1 MNHMTLCTLMDIAAL
16 LSDGPVV
23 TEAGT
28 LYQNRFSGS
37 WYHRFQISGSFY
49 DANGPQKTMEAVKRV
64 IPEGTSPLLSLYQ
77 PERDDAFVDWMEA
90 HGAVLVNP
98 QTAMQ
103 YDLSRI
109 TRPENSPA
117 TVISRKNLQE
127 WADCCAASFRKQD
140 EYACFAQMYGHCRFY
155 GVMQGGR
162 ITSTLMLN
170 LVDGCAGLHEVGTR
184 PEFRGRGQAGAL
196 VHQALWDARE
206 AGCTVGV
213 LQASARGYPLYR
225 RFGFTDCGVLY
236 NFRWK
241 HTP

>member
-1 MNHMTLCTLMDIAAL
+1 MNHMTLCTLMDIAEF
-16 LSDGPVV
+16 LSDGPIV

-28 LYQNRFSGS
+28 LYRNSFPGS
-37 WYHRFQISGSFY
+37 WYSRFQISGSYY
-49 DANGPQKTMEAVKRV
+49 DANGIEKTMEAAKQV
-64 IPEGTSPLLSLYQ
+64 IPEDMSPLFSLYR
-77 PERDDAFVDWMEA
+77 PERDDAFAAWMEA

-103 YDLSRI
+103 YDLSRVA
-109 TRPENSPA
+109 RPENSPA
-117 TVISRKNLQE
+117 AVISQNDLRE
-127 WADCCAASFRKQD
+127 WADCCAAAFCKQD
-140 EYACFAQMYGHCRFY
+140 EYACFAHLYGHCRFY
-155 GVMQGGR
+155 GMMQDGR

-184 PEFRGRGQAGAL
+184 PEFRGRGQAGTL
-196 VHQALWDARE
+196 VHLALWDARE

-225 RFGFTDCGVLY
+225 RFGFTNCGILY
-236 NFRWK
+236 NFRWN